1 MNNRLTKAQII
12 AGARFRKTIN
22 IEGLGE
28 IVIRPLTDAEW
39 AEIEM
44 ATIEPLRAQIRD
56 DETSVE
62 QVVHKVNLHDL
73 AVAQLK
79 AARLIVRAGLSVD
92 EEWTLEEVQAL
103 PAGIVHTL
111 AREVNKLT
119 GASTTYADLVPFR
132 EESRRDTNCGG
143 LGIRTPASEDTG

>member
-92 EEWTLEEVQAL
+92 EEWTLEKYRPCRLEL
-103 PAGIVHTL
+103 FIPWPG
-111 AREVNKLT
+111 R
-119 GASTTYADLVPFR
+119 
-132 EESRRDTNCGG
+132 
-143 LGIRTPASEDTG
+143 